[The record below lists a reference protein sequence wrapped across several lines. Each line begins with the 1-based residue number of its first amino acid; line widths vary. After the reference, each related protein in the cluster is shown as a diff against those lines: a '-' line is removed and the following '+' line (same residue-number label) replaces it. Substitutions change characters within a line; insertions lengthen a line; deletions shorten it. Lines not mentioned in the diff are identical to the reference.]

1 MTNRILLLSF
11 VLLFALSCKKET
23 PMSFASETITEAD
36 MAICKNVSCPEVTV
50 SYVEIFGDEII
61 SEKINTKIKS
71 YIINALYLGDEEND
85 PLVTSITEAISGF
98 IEMYR
103 TDKDEFP
110 DMVGEY
116 FAEVSVREDYVSDML
131 ISFEMR
137 TYLFTGGAHGYGSTI
152 FMNINPLSG
161 EEIPTE
167 KLFKDKTAFTAF
179 AEKKFREAYQ
189 IGEDEPINNT
199 GFWFEDDVF
208 SLPETI
214 GFTEENVILRYNQ
227 YDIASYADG
236 PIELEIPLQE
246 ALPYLTVK

>member
-23 PMSFASETITEAD
+23 SMSFASETITEAD

-71 YIINALYLGDEEND
+71 YILNALYLGDEEND
-85 PLVTSITEAISGF
+85 PQATSITEAISWF

-116 FAEVSVREDYVSDML
+116 FAEVSVQEDYVSDML

-152 FMNINPLSG
+152 FMNIDPRSG

-167 KLFKDKTAFTAF
+167 KLCKDKTAFTAF

-189 IGEDEPINNT
+189 IRKDEPINST